1 MQEQTPATTYQFKVA
16 ARDAAGN
23 TSAQSTALS
32 VTTLIDSV
40 APSVPGKPTSS
51 AQTMTSITLNWTAST
66 DKLKAIA
73 IQKWIA
79 LTNFSGMEAWTE
91 YRRTNLPNIPQAL
104 TVTDAKRPLRLFYP
118 STESGSNS
126 NVADQGAIDVFT
138 TKIFWD
144 VD

>member
-1 MQEQTPATTYQFKVA
+1 LGESNATAVLTNGIENS
-16 ARDAAGN
+16 D
-23 TSAQSTALS
+23 
-32 VTTLIDSV
+32 
-40 APSVPGKPTSS
+40 
-51 AQTMTSITLNWTAST
+51 WTAST

-104 TVTDAKRPLRLFYP
+104 TVTDANRPLRQFNP

-126 NVADQGAIDVFT
+126 IAVTGNRYNQNIWDRLNESV
-138 TKIFWD
+138 KIQ
-144 VD
+144 